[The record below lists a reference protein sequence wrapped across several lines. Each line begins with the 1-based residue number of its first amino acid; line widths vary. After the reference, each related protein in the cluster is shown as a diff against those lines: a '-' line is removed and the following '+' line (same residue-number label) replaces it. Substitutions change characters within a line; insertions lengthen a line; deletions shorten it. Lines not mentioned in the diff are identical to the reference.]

1 MDMFGK
7 NLKISVRINLILGL
21 CLFVIFTACG
31 IVITKIMT
39 GNQLAEF
46 DNKMSTQASDLKTIV
61 EQMIDDNTKV
71 SFVASATCSVYAD
84 VLSSRITYSNS
95 TTTFMSQNLETGLIE
110 EIEVRN
116 WISNGKVLQNNNDL
130 SKSIAEKRT
139 LGAFAILQ
147 RVPEGYIYISTNLT
161 DNNGKL
167 INGNLIPSS
176 SPISQKLDEGAEY
189 HGEMINR
196 NQEYFTAFFPIIK
209 DGKVI
214 GATFSGKEK
223 IDYDMLSK
231 VFNQKTF
238 GSGRHGTTS
247 PMLVR
252 SNGDILVHKLHTDKN
267 ISELADFSKIKDSK
281 NGKSE
286 VMWHGIKSLT
296 YTDYVEGIDSYVV
309 CYMPKADV
317 NDLVRNVAIS
327 LCGLIFLGE
336 VIFILIVTMLSHS
349 IAKGLKEVA
358 EASRRIAK
366 GDLRAHVDMDQKDE
380 VGEVAKALNEMIE
393 SLHSIVGSIKSNAD
407 TINKTSRQFIEASEL
422 IANGASQQAVNVNEM
437 SSTLEQIIGNIEQNA
452 ANAHLTEVNTN
463 AAYENLC
470 KIGKASE
477 KAVEAQMK
485 ISDKIQ
491 IINEIAF
498 QTNILALNAAVEAAR
513 AGEYGRG
520 FAVVASEVRKLAE
533 HSKDAANEIIS
544 LAQTS
549 HDLSIDTNTQM
560 QESLPL
566 VQKNTNLV
574 QEIAAANQEQSN
586 GINQINSAISQLNS
600 VTRNNASS
608 SEQMA
613 AQAKKLALQAAE
625 LEKLMSFF
633 TIDNADSKRNKKT
646 LFKGGSKGKKHLTV
660 NNQGEAKPAE
670 NGTQPQVAEHKKEE
684 VKKSEVKAPEVKQ
697 QPVAAKPIQQKPTAA
712 KSVNSA
718 QAKSEPT
725 SDKKQTSDSAPKE
738 NKPERAKKQ
747 LGADEPVI
755 IRMSDI
761 SDDMFEAF

>member
-1 MDMFGK
+1 MDITGK

-21 CLFVIFTACG
+21 CLFIIFTACG
-31 IVITKIMT
+31 IIITKIMT
-39 GNQLAEF
+39 NERLDEL
-46 DNKMSTQASDLKTIV
+46 DKKMATQASDLKTIV
-61 EQMIDDNTKV
+61 KQMIDDNAKV
-71 SFVASATCSVYAD
+71 SSVAGSMCEVYAD
-84 VLSSRITYSNS
+84 ILSGRIVITNS
-95 TTTFMSQNLETGLIE
+95 TTRFTAQNPENSFYE

-116 WISNGKVLQNNNDL
+116 WLSNGKVMQNNNDL
-130 SKSIAEKRT
+130 SKSIAEKCT
-139 LGAFAILQ
+139 LGAFSILQ
-147 RVPEGYIYISTNLT
+147 RVPQGYMYISTNIT
-161 DNNGKL
+161 DDSDRP
-167 INGNLIPSS
+167 INGCLIPAS
-176 SPISQKLDEGAEY
+176 SPIAQSLDA
-189 HGEMINR
+189 GENYSGETDIR
-196 NQEYFTAFFPIIK
+196 NQVFYAAFFPIKK

-214 GATFSGKEK
+214 GATFTGKEK
-223 IDYDMLSK
+223 VDYDMLSK
-231 VFNQKTF
+231 VFNQKEF
-238 GSGRHGTTS
+238 GAGQNGHTS

-252 SNGDILVHKLHTDKN
+252 SDGSILVHKLHAGKN
-267 ISELADFSKIKDSK
+267 INELTEFNKIKNGE

-286 VMWHGIKSLT
+286 VVWHGINSLT
-296 YTDYVEGIDSYVV
+296 YTDYVKDIDSYVI
-309 CYMPKADV
+309 CYIPKADIR
-317 NDLVRNVAIS
+317 DLVRSVATS
-327 LCGLIFLGE
+327 LYGLILLSE
-336 VIFILIVTMLSHS
+336 LIFIFIVTRLSHS

-358 EASRRIAK
+358 DASRRIAK

-393 SLHSIVGSIKSNAD
+393 SLHSIVANIKSNAD
-407 TINKTSRQFIEASEL
+407 AINKTSRQFIEASEL

-437 SSTLEQIIGNIEQNA
+437 SSTLEQIINNIEQNA
-452 ANAHLTEVNTN
+452 SNAHMTEMNTN

-477 KAVEAQMK
+477 KAVEAQNK

-544 LAQTS
+544 LAHTS

-574 QEIAAANQEQSN
+574 QEIAAANQEQNN
-586 GINQINSAISQLNS
+586 GISQINNAISQLNS
-600 VTRNNASS
+600 VTRNNAAS

-613 AQAKKLALQAAE
+613 SQAKELAAQAAE
-625 LEKLMSFF
+625 LEQLMSFF
-633 TIDNADSKRNKKT
+633 TIDNADAKRNKKT
-646 LFKGGSKGKKHLTV
+646 LFKGGSKGKKHLSDNHKTDESQQPAETAPKV
-660 NNQGEAKPAE
+660 NEPKKTEVKPEQPTQPKIAATAKRTNSVQTTAKPKAE
-670 NGTQPQVAEHKKEE
+670 R
-684 VKKSEVKAPEVKQ
+684 APEK
-697 QPVAAKPIQQKPTAA
+697 
-712 KSVNSA
+712 NA
-718 QAKSEPT
+718 QAPEN
-725 SDKKQTSDSAPKE
+725 AEKE
-738 NKPERAKKQ
+738 NKQEKTKKQ
-747 LGADEPVI
+747 PNGEEPVI